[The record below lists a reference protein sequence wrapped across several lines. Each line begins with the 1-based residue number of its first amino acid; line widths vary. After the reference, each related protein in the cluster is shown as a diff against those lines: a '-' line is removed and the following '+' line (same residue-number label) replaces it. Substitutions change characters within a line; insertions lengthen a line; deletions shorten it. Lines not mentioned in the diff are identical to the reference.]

1 MWADRVLEEVRA
13 VREAHAARF
22 GFDIRAIVE
31 DLQRREYAGGREI
44 VMPPVSHGAADAP
57 AQATLHRTPVGGTIP
72 DVAGV
77 A

>member
-1 MWADRVLEEVRA
+1 MWADRVLEEVRT

-31 DLQRREYAGGREI
+31 DLQSREQANGREI
-44 VMPPVSHGAADAP
+44 VMPPVSQGATDAP
-57 AQATLHRTPVGGTIP
+57 NQSTPHRTPVGGTIP

>member
-13 VREAHAARF
+13 IREAHAARF
-22 GFDIRAIVE
+22 GFDIRAIVA
-31 DLQRREYAGGREI
+31 DLQTRERADGREI
-44 VMPPVSHGAADAP
+44 VMPPVSQRAADAP
-57 AQATLHRTPVGGTIP
+57 NQSTPHRTPGGGAIS